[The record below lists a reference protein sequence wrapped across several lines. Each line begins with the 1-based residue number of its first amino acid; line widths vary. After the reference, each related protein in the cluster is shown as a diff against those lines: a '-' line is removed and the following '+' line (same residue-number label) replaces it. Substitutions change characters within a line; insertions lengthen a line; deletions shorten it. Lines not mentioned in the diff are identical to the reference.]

1 MAQRLEGMTEQDR
14 DELLSAYLD
23 GELNEA
29 EQARL
34 EQQLAADPEL
44 QSELDALRRTVEM
57 VRDLPVQPIP
67 RNFILPQSV
76 ATRSRSA
83 PAVRPRHRWAAPILT
98 AATSLVSLLFA
109 IVLAGDLLLAPG
121 AMRMASMP
129 AADEEKLSAPQPVIE
144 GVEIEKEAEKDESAD
159 FAASPLPEAAND
171 AGETLPPPVA
181 AAEVEPTFEPSGTP
195 PPSPT
200 PTGAWKESPADEEE
214 GADAEDQVR
223 AQGTEPSAGAIGGG
237 GEAEKTDTP
246 APTLLPTVPTPS
258 PLPRVVPS
266 PVAPTIAPPAASTEE
281 LTRTAKAGES
291 SAEPIEEP
299 IEAKGEDEEG
309 IPIAGPRWTL
319 PVRMLTIALGLTALG
334 LAVITILAWRAR
346 RH

>member
-1 MAQRLEGMTEQDR
+1 MARRFEGMTEQDR

-34 EQQLAADPEL
+34 EQQLAVDPAL

-76 ATRSRSA
+76 ETRL
-83 PAVRPRHRWAAPILT
+83 RPTPTAHPRRRWAAPLLT

-109 IVLAGDLLLAPG
+109 IVLAGDLLFTSG
-121 AMRMASMP
+121 AMQMASMP
-129 AADEEKLSAPQPVIE
+129 AADEKLSAPQPVIE
-144 GVEIEKEAEKDESAD
+144 GVEVEKEAEKEESAE

-171 AGETLPPPVA
+171 TDETLPPPVA

-195 PPSPT
+195 LPSPT
-200 PTGAWKESPADEEE
+200 PTGAWKESPSDEEE

-223 AQGTEPSAGAIGGG
+223 APGTEPSAGAIGGG

-246 APTLLPTVPTPS
+246 APTPLPVVSTPS
-258 PLPRVVPS
+258 PPPPAVPS
-266 PVAPTIAPPAASTEE
+266 PVAPTVAPAAASTEE
-281 LTRTAKAGES
+281 LTRSAEAGES
-291 SAEPIEEP
+291 PAEPIEQP
-299 IEAKGEDEEG
+299 PEARGEDEGE

-346 RH
+346 RR